1 MKYSYLIKESLRGF
15 SSAKI
20 STFASIFTITLSLI
34 IIAIYFSLSLS
45 STKLAKSI
53 KDKVEIEAFIQDG
66 YNINELDSLKEKIKR
81 IGGVKQ
87 VSFIS
92 KEEAAKIFEKDYGK
106 EMLDLFETN
115 PLPASFKI
123 TVYEEYKTVEKIE
136 KIKKQIA
143 EQMYI
148 TDIVYPQKNLEIIE
162 KSTSG
167 ILFLNLVILVIITL
181 SSIFLVS
188 NTIRLVISSKVK
200 LINTLKLLGATRSY
214 IRSPFLIEGFLQGLL
229 GGIIAV
235 VILYGIFEY
244 FTRKFSQSSISIE
257 VFGAGYFI
265 LLIVLGILLGVAG
278 SAISVR
284 RFLKI
289 DN

>member
-34 IIAIYFSLSLS
+34 IIAIYFSLSIS
-45 STKLAKSI
+45 SARLTKAI
-53 KDKVEIEAFIQDG
+53 KEKVELEAFIQDS
-66 YNINELDSLKEKIKR
+66 YNINELDSLREKIKR
-81 IGGVKQ
+81 IGGIKQ
-87 VSFIS
+87 VTFIS

-106 EMLDLFETN
+106 EMLELFESN

-123 TVYEEYKTVEKIE
+123 SLYEEYKTVEKIE
-136 KIKKQIA
+136 KIKKQIS

-148 TDIVYPQKNLEIIE
+148 TDVVYPQKNLEMIE

-167 ILFLNLVILVIITL
+167 ILFLNLVILVIITF

-200 LINTLKLLGATRSY
+200 LINTLKLLGATRTY
-214 IRSPFLIEGFLQGLL
+214 IRSPFLIEGFLQGMI

-235 VILYGIFEY
+235 FVLYAIFEY
-244 FTRKFSQSSISIE
+244 FTKRFSQSNISIE
-257 VFGAGYFI
+257 VFGPGYF
-265 LLIVLGILLGVAG
+265 LLLVILGILLGVTG

-284 RFLKI
+284 RFLKT

>member
-20 STFASIFTITLSLI
+20 STFASIITITLSLI

-45 STKLAKSI
+45 SSKLTRSI
-53 KDKVEIEAFIQDG
+53 KEKVELEAFIQDS

-106 EMLDLFETN
+106 EMLELFETN
-115 PLPASFKI
+115 PLPASFK
-123 TVYEEYKTVEKIE
+123 VNLYDEYKTVEKIE
-136 KIKKQIA
+136 KIKKQIS
-143 EQMYI
+143 EQMYV
-148 TDIVYPQKNLEIIE
+148 TDVVYPQKNLEMIE

-214 IRSPFLIEGFLQGLL
+214 IRSPFLIEGLLQGFI
-229 GGIIAV
+229 GGIIAIF
-235 VILYGIFEY
+235 ILYGIFEY
-244 FTRKFSQSSISIE
+244 FTKRFSQSNISIE
-257 VFGAGYFI
+257 VFGLGYF
-265 LLIVLGILLGVAG
+265 LLLLLLGMILGISG
-278 SAISVR
+278 SAISIR
-284 RFLKI
+284 RFLKFE
-289 DN
+289 N

>member
-1 MKYSYLIKESLRGF
+1 MNYSYLIKESLRGF

-20 STFASIFTITLSLI
+20 STLASIITITLSLI

-45 STKLAKSI
+45 SSKITRSI
-53 KDKVEIEAFIQDG
+53 KEKVELEAFIQDG

-87 VSFIS
+87 VSFVS
-92 KEEAAKIFEKDYGK
+92 KEEAAKIFEKEYGK
-106 EMLDLFETN
+106 EMLDIFESN

-123 TVYEEYKTVEKIE
+123 SVYDEYKTVEKIE
-136 KIKKQIA
+136 KIKKQVS

-148 TDIVYPQKNLEIIE
+148 TDIVYPQKNLEMIE

-167 ILFLNLVILVIITL
+167 ILFLNLVILVIITF

-188 NTIRLVISSKVK
+188 NTIRLVITSKVK
-200 LINTLKLLGATRSY
+200 VITTLKLLGATRSY
-214 IRSPFLIEGFLQGLL
+214 IRSPFLIEGFIQGLI
-229 GGIIAV
+229 GGLIAV
-235 VILYGIFEY
+235 GVLYAIFEY
-244 FTRKFSQSSISIE
+244 FNRKFSQSAISIE
-257 VFGAGYFI
+257 VFGLGYFI
-265 LLIVLGILLGVAG
+265 LLIVLGISLGVAG

-289 DN
+289 EN